1 MHLCLSFQQAVKRP
15 LATCDSEGEAV
26 GSDTLYPA
34 VCSNNN
40 FDGGQWFALS
50 TMSRHERLAAHEI
63 QSRGV
68 ETFLPTFTEIH
79 RWSDRK
85 KKLEVPLFPGYL
97 FIRAEMSP
105 EVRRKVLFARGIVS
119 FVGMGGQPVPI
130 PQQEISTL
138 QQLLQTGTSFSSHAF
153 LKIGQRI
160 RIHGGSL
167 DGIEGIL
174 SKVEGGDRLVVSVES
189 IQRSIAIHLDGYKVE
204 ALRSN

>member
-1 MHLCLSFQQAVKRP
+1 
-15 LATCDSEGEAV
+15 V
-26 GSDTLYPA
+26 GIDALDPA
-34 VCSNNN
+34 MSRDNH
-40 FDGGQWFALS
+40 FEGGQWFALS
-50 TMSRHERLAAHEI
+50 TMSRHERLAAQEI
-63 QSRGV
+63 QSRGL
-68 ETFLPTFTEIH
+68 ETFLPTVTEIH

-105 EVRRKVLFARGIVS
+105 DVRRKVLFSRGIVS

-130 PQQEISTL
+130 PPQEISTL
-138 QQLLQTGTSFSSHAF
+138 QHLLQAGTSCSPHAF

-189 IQRSIAIHLDGYKVE
+189 IQRSIAIHVEGYKVE
-204 ALRSN
+204 ALRPN